1 MIYSPNMNNEE
12 NAQPVVHYEDTSK
25 HSSVPTAQTTN
36 PLAIPIAII
45 IAGGLIAAAV
55 ILSGSRGGNVAA
67 VANAGAGQ
75 QQPPSALV
83 DKAELAIRS
92 DDHIRGN
99 ANADVVLLEWSDLE
113 CPFWKR
119 HHDNMKQIMK
129 DFDGKVE
136 WVYRYYPLDFH
147 TYSKKESE
155 AAECANE
162 IAGADGF
169 WNFVDTVFTVSNG
182 NNFLDR
188 AKLDPIAKTAGIDAA
203 KFSACLDSGKM
214 AARVQKDMES
224 GARAG
229 VQGTP
234 FTVAFNKK
242 TGKQTVINGA
252 LPLQSIKA
260 QLAQIGLS
268 N

>member
-1 MIYSPNMNNEE
+1 MNNEE
-12 NAQPVVHYEDTSK
+12 NAQPIVK
-25 HSSVPTAQTTN
+25 QAAPANN

-55 ILSGSRGGNVAA
+55 ILSGSRGGNSAA
-67 VANAGAGQ
+67 AGQAGAGQ
-75 QQPPSALV
+75 QQPPLAEV
-83 DKAELAIRS
+83 AKAELALRN

-99 ANADVVLLEWSDLE
+99 LNADVVLIEWSDLE
-113 CPFWKR
+113 CPFCKR
-119 HHDNMKQIMK
+119 HHESMNQIMK
-129 DFDGKVE
+129 DYEGKLA

-162 IAGADGF
+162 IAGAKGF
-169 WNFVDTVFTVSNG
+169 WSFVDAVFATTNG
-182 NNFLDR
+182 NNYLDR
-188 AKLDPIAKTAGIDAA
+188 AKLDPIAKAAGIDGA

-214 AARVQKDMES
+214 AARVQEDIDN

-234 FTVAFNKK
+234 FTVAFNRK
-242 TGKQTVINGA
+242 TGKQTIINGA
-252 LPLQSIKA
+252 LPLQTIKA
-260 QLAQIGLS
+260 QLAQVGL
-268 N
+268 

>member
-1 MIYSPNMNNEE
+1 MLYSTNMNNEE
-12 NAQPVVHYEDTSK
+12 NVQAVT
-25 HSSVPTAQTTN
+25 HSVAAKAN
-36 PLAIPIAII
+36 PLAIPVAII

-55 ILSGSRGGNVAA
+55 ILSGSRGGNAAA
-67 VANAGAGQ
+67 VGANPANG
-75 QQPPSALV
+75 QQPPTVVV
-83 DKAELAIRS
+83 DKAELALRD

-113 CPFWKR
+113 CPFCKR
-119 HHDNMKQIMK
+119 HHDSMNQIMK
-129 DFDGKVE
+129 DYEGKVA

-162 IAGADGF
+162 IAGAQGF
-169 WNFVDTVFTVSNG
+169 WSFVDEVFKVSNG
-182 NNFLDR
+182 NNYLDR
-188 AKLDPIAKTAGIDAA
+188 AKLDPIAKSAGIDAA
-203 KFSACLDSGKM
+203 KFSACLDSGRM
-214 AARVQKDMES
+214 AGRVQKDIES
-224 GARAG
+224 GVRAG

-252 LPLQSIKA
+252 LPLVNIKA
-260 QLAQIGLS
+260 QLAQVGL
-268 N
+268 

>member
-1 MIYSPNMNNEE
+1 MNNEE
-12 NAQPVVHYEDTSK
+12 HAQP
-25 HSSVPTAQTTN
+25 TAHQVAPQAN
-36 PLAIPIAII
+36 PMAIPVAII

-55 ILSGSRGGNVAA
+55 ILSGSRGGNTAAA
-67 VANAGAGQ
+67 VNAGAGQ
-75 QQPPSALV
+75 QQPPAVVV

-99 ANADVVLLEWSDLE
+99 VNADVVLLEWSDLE
-113 CPFWKR
+113 CPFCKR
-119 HHDNMKQIMK
+119 HHESMQQIMK
-129 DFDGKVE
+129 DYEGKVA

-169 WNFVDTVFTVSNG
+169 WNFVDTVFKVSSG

-188 AKLDPIAKTAGIDAA
+188 AQLNPIAKTAGIDAA
-203 KFSACLDSGKM
+203 KFSACLDSGRM
-214 AARVQKDMES
+214 AARVQKDIES
-224 GARAG
+224 GVRAG

-242 TGKQTVINGA
+242 TGKQTAINGA

-260 QLAQIGLS
+260 QLAQVGL
-268 N
+268 

>member
-1 MIYSPNMNNEE
+1 MNNEE
-12 NAQPVVHYEDTSK
+12 HTQPVAHAA
-25 HSSVPTAQTTN
+25 PQAN
-36 PLAIPIAII
+36 PMAIPVAII

-55 ILSGSRGGNVAA
+55 ILGGSRDGSPAA
-67 VANAGAGQ
+67 VVNAGAGQ
-75 QQPPSALV
+75 QQPPAVVV

-113 CPFWKR
+113 CPFCKR
-119 HHDNMKQIMK
+119 HHDSMNQLMK
-129 DFDGKVE
+129 DYEGKVQ
-136 WVYRYYPLDFH
+136 WVYRSYPLDFH

-162 IAGADGF
+162 IAGAEGF
-169 WNFVDTVFTVSNG
+169 WKFVDTVFSVSPG
-182 NNFLDR
+182 NNALDR

-214 AARVQKDMES
+214 AGRVQKDIES

-252 LPLQSIKA
+252 LPLQAIKA
-260 QLAQIGLS
+260 QLAQVGL
-268 N
+268 